1 VSVTARHGSL
11 WFSLALVAGACAS
24 PVIESGSAPRPT
36 AAMPSSTVVATDV
49 SSTTSPD
56 PAVSTTPES
65 VATEPPTTSGA
76 PTTSGTPITITSV
89 APLTGWDAV
98 DRYLEITLIRG
109 GSNAASIAVM
119 SNGELEHAEAFGER
133 VPGDPAETGDRFRVA
148 SISKTITAITALRL
162 VEAGTADLDAPIG
175 SLLASDLGVGTPAAG
190 VAALTIRQLL
200 THRSGFAQYEDLFF
214 RNEVGSCRAAA
225 VVGLTQSLQGNP
237 GVRFQYSN
245 MNFCLLG
252 IAIEVL
258 TGERYENVVRREV
271 LDPLGIDGMRMA
283 DTFDV
288 GVGDVEHRSEDG
300 RNYMEVLGAAGAW
313 IATPTDLV
321 AILDSIDP
329 ATPGTKLL
337 DAATLIEMQTIT
349 VDPPEPADEQDP
361 PGSATTTTI
370 PQDPTSG
377 YGMGLMIFDAED
389 DVALSFGHT
398 GTLES
403 THAMFARRPDG
414 LTWAVT
420 VSGDY
425 PSSTPALAKI
435 VDNALLLGGFT
446 DGSYVVVPQP
456 LSEG

>member
-1 VSVTARHGSL
+1 
-11 WFSLALVAGACAS
+11 
-24 PVIESGSAPRPT
+24 
-36 AAMPSSTVVATDV
+36 M
-49 SSTTSPD
+49 SSTTTPEL
-56 PAVSTTPES
+56 AVSTTPES
-65 VATEPPTTSGA
+65 VLTEPSTTLGA
-76 PTTSGTPITITSV
+76 PTTITAV
-89 APLTGWDAV
+89 VPLAGWEAV

-109 GSNAASIAVM
+109 GSSAASVAVM
-119 SNGELEHAEAFGER
+119 RDGELEHAAAFGER
-133 VPGDPAETGDRFRVA
+133 VPGDAAEAADRFRVA
-148 SISKTITAITALRL
+148 SISKTIAAITALQL
-162 VEAGTADLDAPIG
+162 VEAGTLDLDAPIG

-214 RNEVGSCRAAA
+214 RNEVGSCREAA
-225 VVGLTQSLQGNP
+225 VVGLTQTLQGTP
-237 GVRFQYSN
+237 GGRFQYSN

-258 TGERYENVVRREV
+258 TSERYENVVRREV
-271 LDPLGIDGMRMA
+271 LDPLGINGMRMA
-283 DTFDV
+283 DTFDI
-288 GVGDVEHRSEDG
+288 GVGDVEHGSEEG

-321 AILDSIDP
+321 VILDSIDP
-329 ATPGTKLL
+329 ATPGAKLL
-337 DAATLIEMQTIT
+337 DAATLVEMQTIT
-349 VDPPEPADEQDP
+349 VDLLEPVDEQESAEP
-361 PGSATTTTI
+361 ATTTTI
-370 PQDPTSG
+370 PADPTSG

-425 PSSTPALAKI
+425 PASTRDLAKF
-435 VDNALLLGGFT
+435 VDNALVLGGFT

-456 LSEG
+456 LDEG

>member
-1 VSVTARHGSL
+1 
-11 WFSLALVAGACAS
+11 
-24 PVIESGSAPRPT
+24 
-36 AAMPSSTVVATDV
+36 MPSSTVVATEV
-49 SSTTSPD
+49 SSTASPD

-65 VATEPPTTSGA
+65 VPIEPSTTLGA
-76 PTTSGTPITITSV
+76 PTTITSV
-89 APLTGWDAV
+89 APLTGWEAV

-109 GSNAASIAVM
+109 GSSAASIAVM
-119 SNGELEHAEAFGER
+119 SNGELEHAQAFGER
-133 VPGDPAETGDRFRVA
+133 VPGDAAETEDRFRVA
-148 SISKTITAITALRL
+148 SLSKTIAAITALRL
-162 VEAGTADLDAPIG
+162 VEAGTLDLDAPVG

-190 VAALTIRQLL
+190 VTALTIRQLL

-214 RNEVGSCRAAA
+214 RNEVGSCREAA
-225 VVGLTQSLQGNP
+225 VVGLTQSLQGTP
-237 GVRFQYSN
+237 GGQFQYSN

-271 LDPLGIDGMRMA
+271 LDPLGIQGMRMA

-288 GVGDVEHRSEDG
+288 GVGDVEHQSTEG

-337 DAATLIEMQTIT
+337 DAATLVEMQTIT
-349 VDPPEPADEQDP
+349 VDPPEPADAQDP
-361 PGSATTTTI
+361 PGSATTTTF

-377 YGMGLMIFDAED
+377 YGMGLMIFDVED

-425 PSSTPALAKI
+425 PASTSALAKI

-456 LSEG
+456 LGEG

>member
-1 VSVTARHGSL
+1 MTARHGSL

-24 PVIESGSAPRPT
+24 PAIESGSAPRST
-36 AAMPSSTVVATDV
+36 AALPSNTVVATEV

-56 PAVSTTPES
+56 PAVSATPES
-65 VATEPPTTSGA
+65 VPPGPSTTL
-76 PTTSGTPITITSV
+76 GTPTTITSV
-89 APLTGWDAV
+89 VPLTGWEAV

-109 GSNAASIAVM
+109 GSSAASIAVM
-119 SNGELEHAEAFGER
+119 RNGELEHAEAFGER
-133 VPGDPAETGDRFRVA
+133 VPGDAAETEDRFRVA
-148 SISKTITAITALRL
+148 SISKTIAAITTLRL
-162 VEAGTADLDAPIG
+162 VEDGTLDLDARIG

-190 VAALTIRQLL
+190 VTALTIRQLL

-225 VVGLTQSLQGNP
+225 AVGLTQSLQGTP
-237 GVRFQYSN
+237 GSRFLYSN

-258 TGERYENVVRREV
+258 TGERYESVVRREV

-337 DAATLIEMQTIT
+337 DAATLVEMQTVT
-349 VDPPEPADEQDP
+349 VDPTEPADEQDA

-370 PQDPTSG
+370 SSDPNSG

-389 DVALSFGHT
+389 DAALSFGHT

-425 PSSTPALAKI
+425 LASTAALAKI

-456 LSEG
+456 LGEG

>member
-1 VSVTARHGSL
+1 VSVAARHGFI
-11 WFSLALVAGACAS
+11 WFTLALVAGACSS
-24 PVIESGSAPRPT
+24 PTIESGSAPRST
-36 AAMPSSTVVATDV
+36 VAAPSSTAATAV
-49 SSTTSPD
+49 SSTTTPD
-56 PAVSTTPES
+56 PSAGATTDPVLTEPSTTLGS
-65 VATEPPTTSGA
+65 PT
-76 PTTSGTPITITSV
+76 TITSV
-89 APLTGWDAV
+89 TPLTGWEAV

-119 SNGELEHAEAFGER
+119 RNGDLEHAQAFGVR
-133 VPGDPAETGDRFRVA
+133 VPGDAAEAEDRFRVA
-148 SISKTITAITALRL
+148 SISKTIAAITALQL
-162 VEAGTADLDAPIG
+162 VEAGTLDLDTPIG
-175 SLLASDLGVGTPAAG
+175 SLLASDLGVGVPAAG

-200 THRSGFAQYEDLFF
+200 THRTGFAQYEDLFF
-214 RNEVGSCRAAA
+214 RNEVGSCREAA
-225 VVGLTQSLQGNP
+225 VVGLTQSLQDTP
-237 GVRFQYSN
+237 GGRFQYSN

-283 DTFDV
+283 GTFDV
-288 GVGDVEHRSEDG
+288 GVGDVEHRSLEG
-300 RNYMEVLGAAGAW
+300 RNYMEMLSAAGAW

-321 AILDSIDP
+321 TILDSIDP
-329 ATPGTKLL
+329 ETPGTKLL
-337 DAATLIEMQTIT
+337 DAATLVQMQTIT
-349 VDPPEPADEQDP
+349 VDSPQPVDEQGTTGP
-361 PGSATTTTI
+361 ATTTTI
-370 PQDPTSG
+370 PPDPTSG

-389 DVALSFGHT
+389 DIALSFGHT

-425 PSSTPALAKI
+425 PASTRDLAKI
-435 VDNALLLGGFT
+435 IDNALMLGGFT

-456 LSEG
+456 LDEG

>member
-1 VSVTARHGSL
+1 MTARHGSL

-24 PVIESGSAPRPT
+24 PAIESGSAPRST
-36 AAMPSSTVVATDV
+36 AALPSNTVVATEV

-56 PAVSTTPES
+56 PAVSATPES
-65 VATEPPTTSGA
+65 VPPGPSTTL
-76 PTTSGTPITITSV
+76 GTPTTITSV
-89 APLTGWDAV
+89 VPLTGWEAV

-109 GSNAASIAVM
+109 GSSAASIAVM
-119 SNGELEHAEAFGER
+119 RNGELEHAEAFGER
-133 VPGDPAETGDRFRVA
+133 VPGDAAETEDRFRVA
-148 SISKTITAITALRL
+148 SISKTIAAITTLRL
-162 VEAGTADLDAPIG
+162 VEDGTLDLDARIG

-190 VAALTIRQLL
+190 VTALTIRQLL

-225 VVGLTQSLQGNP
+225 AVGLTQSLQGTP
-237 GVRFQYSN
+237 GGRFLYSN

-258 TGERYENVVRREV
+258 TGERYESVVRREV

-337 DAATLIEMQTIT
+337 DAATLVEMQTVT
-349 VDPPEPADEQDP
+349 VDPTEPADEQDA

-370 PQDPTSG
+370 SSDPNSG

-389 DVALSFGHT
+389 DAALSFGHT

-425 PSSTPALAKI
+425 LASTAALAKI

-456 LSEG
+456 LGEG

>member
-1 VSVTARHGSL
+1 MPEAS
-11 WFSLALVAGACAS
+11 AGATPDS
-24 PVIESGSAPRPT
+24 VLTE
-36 AAMPSSTVVATDV
+36 PSTTLDVAT
-49 SSTTSPD
+49 
-56 PAVSTTPES
+56 
-65 VATEPPTTSGA
+65 
-76 PTTSGTPITITSV
+76 TIASV
-89 APLTGWDAV
+89 APLTGWQAV

-109 GSNAASIAVM
+109 GSSAASIAVM
-119 SNGELEHAEAFGER
+119 RNGGLEHSQAFGER
-133 VPGDPAETGDRFRVA
+133 VPGDAAEAEDRFRVA
-148 SISKTITAITALRL
+148 SVSKTIAAITALQL
-162 VEAGTADLDAPIG
+162 AEAGTLDLDARIG

-190 VAALTIRQLL
+190 VTALTIRQLL
-200 THRSGFAQYEDLFF
+200 VHRSGFAQYEDLFF
-214 RNEVGSCRAAA
+214 RNEVGSCREAA
-225 VVGLTQSLQGNP
+225 VIGLTQSLQGTP
-237 GVRFQYSN
+237 GDQFQYSN
-245 MNFCLLG
+245 LNFCLLG

-271 LDPLGIDGMRMA
+271 LDPLGIEGMRMA

-288 GVGDVEHRSEDG
+288 GVGDVEHRSTQG

-321 AILDSIDP
+321 TILDSIDP
-329 ATPGTKLL
+329 ETPGTKLL
-337 DAATLIEMQTIT
+337 DAATLVQMQTIT
-349 VDPPEPADEQDP
+349 VDPPKPVDAQGTTGP
-361 PGSATTTTI
+361 ATTTTI
-370 PQDPTSG
+370 PPDPTSG

-389 DVALSFGHT
+389 DIALSFGHT

-425 PSSTPALAKI
+425 PASTRDLAKI

-456 LSEG
+456 IDEG